1 MTTNGEDTGATGA
14 ETTTPGSRNIVI
26 IALAVVVVILLGVII
41 GFIVSGGLSDDP
53 GSGLAGETTTSVA
66 ADTTVAPATRTT
78 TSSTSP
84 PTTQVPG
91 QVTVPAI
98 EDTFTDALE
107 PDEIN
112 GLSPILEIEDD
123 PPEIKTAL
131 VRFDVTGVP
140 EGETIR
146 EVILQFS
153 TISAGS
159 QVAVHLV
166 DGEWNEAET
175 NATNAPLLGD
185 RVGIILPQG
194 ERGTL
199 AELDVTGVVTGPGPI
214 DFYLT
219 TLGDDTTEY
228 ASRDAGAGAPVLIV
242 RWGS

>member
-1 MTTNGEDTGATGA
+1 MTTNGEDGGPTES
-14 ETTTPGSRNIVI
+14 ETTTPASSNLVM
-26 IALAVVVVILLGVII
+26 IALAVVVVILVGVIA

-53 GSGLAGETTTSVA
+53 ASELAEGSTTVA
-66 ADTTVAPATRTT
+66 ADTTVAAPSTT

-98 EDTFTDALE
+98 EDTWIDALE
-107 PDEIN
+107 PEDIN

-140 EGETIR
+140 EGETIS

-175 NATNAPLLGD
+175 NASNAPLLGA

-194 ERGTL
+194 EQGTL
-199 AELDVTGVVTGPGPI
+199 AEVDVTGVVTGPGPI

-219 TLGDDTTEY
+219 ALGDDTTEY
-228 ASRDAGAGAPVLIV
+228 ASRDAGTGVPVLIV

>member
-1 MTTNGEDTGATGA
+1 MTTNGEDTGATEA
-14 ETTTPGSRNIVI
+14 ETTSDSRNIVI
-26 IALAVVVVILLGVII
+26 IALAVVVTILLGVIV

-53 GSGLAGETTTSVA
+53 GSELAVDTTTSVTVGSTVA
-66 ADTTVAPATRTT
+66 PTTVAP
-78 TSSTSP
+78 TSTLP
-84 PTTQVPG
+84 TTTQVPG
-91 QVTVPAI
+91 QVTVTAI

-107 PDEIN
+107 PDDIN
-112 GLSPILEIEDD
+112 GLSPVLEIEDD

-140 EGETIR
+140 EGETIS

-153 TISAGS
+153 TVSAGS

-175 NATNAPLLGD
+175 NANNAPLLGE

-194 ERGTL
+194 EQGTL

>member
-1 MTTNGEDTGATGA
+1 MTINGEDSGATGA
-14 ETTTPGSRNIVI
+14 ETTTPNSRNIVI

-53 GSGLAGETTTSVA
+53 GSELAGDTTTSV
-66 ADTTVAPATRTT
+66 TVGSTVAPT
-78 TSSTSP
+78 TSAPSSTLPS
-84 PTTQVPG
+84 TTLVPG
-91 QVTVPAI
+91 QVTIPAI

-107 PDEIN
+107 PEEIN

-140 EGETIR
+140 EGETIS

-153 TISAGS
+153 TVSAGS

-175 NATNAPLLGD
+175 NATNAPVLGE

-194 ERGTL
+194 EQGTL

-228 ASRDAGAGAPVLIV
+228 ASRDAGAAAPVLIV
-242 RWGS
+242 RWGG

>member
-1 MTTNGEDTGATGA
+1 
-14 ETTTPGSRNIVI
+14 
-26 IALAVVVVILLGVII
+26 
-41 GFIVSGGLSDDP
+41 
-53 GSGLAGETTTSVA
+53 LAGDTTTSV
-66 ADTTVAPATRTT
+66 TVGSTVAPT
-78 TSSTSP
+78 TSAPSSTLPS
-84 PTTQVPG
+84 TTLVPG
-91 QVTVPAI
+91 QVTIPAI

-107 PDEIN
+107 PEEIN

-153 TISAGS
+153 TVSAGS

-175 NATNAPLLGD
+175 NATNAPVLGE

-194 ERGTL
+194 EQGTL

-228 ASRDAGAGAPVLIV
+228 ASRDAGAAAPVLIV
-242 RWGS
+242 RWGG

>member
-1 MTTNGEDTGATGA
+1 MTTNGEDSGTTGA
-14 ETTTPGSRNIVI
+14 ETTTPSSRNIVI
-26 IALAVVVVILLGVII
+26 IALAVVVVILLGVIV

-53 GSGLAGETTTSVA
+53 GESAGETTTSVA
-66 ADTTVAPATRTT
+66 ADTTIAASGTT
-78 TSSTSP
+78 TSSSSP
-84 PTTQVPG
+84 STTQVPG
-91 QVTVPAI
+91 QVTLPAI

-131 VRFDVTGVP
+131 VRFEVTGVP

-153 TISAGS
+153 TVSAGS

-175 NATNAPLLGD
+175 NATNAPLLGE
-185 RVGIILPQG
+185 RVGVILPQAAQG
-194 ERGTL
+194 PL
-199 AELDVTGVVTGPGPI
+199 VELDVSGVVAGPGPI

-219 TLGDDTTEY
+219 SLGDDTTEY

-242 RWGS
+242 RWGN

>member
-1 MTTNGEDTGATGA
+1 MTTNGEDPGATGA
-14 ETTTPGSRNIVI
+14 ETTTPNSRNIVI

-53 GSGLAGETTTSVA
+53 GSELAGDTTTSV
-66 ADTTVAPATRTT
+66 TVGSTVAPTT
-78 TSSTSP
+78 AAPSSTSP

-112 GLSPILEIEDD
+112 GLSPVLEIEDD

-153 TISAGS
+153 TVSAGS

-166 DGEWNEAET
+166 EGDWNEAET

-194 ERGTL
+194 EQGTL
-199 AELDVTGVVTGPGPI
+199 VELDVTGVVTGPGPI

-242 RWGS
+242 RWGG

>member
-1 MTTNGEDTGATGA
+1 VTTNGEETGATGD
-14 ETTTPGSRNIVI
+14 ETTTSSSRNIVI
-26 IALAVVVVILLGVII
+26 IALAVVVTILLGVIL

-53 GSGLAGETTTSVA
+53 GSELAVDTTTTA
-66 ADTTVAPATRTT
+66 AVTSTIAPTTAP
-78 TSSTSP
+78 SSTAP

-91 QVTVPAI
+91 QVTITAI
-98 EDTFTDALE
+98 EDTYTDALE
-107 PDEIN
+107 PEDIN
-112 GLSPILEIEDD
+112 GLSPVLEIEDD

-131 VRFDVTGVP
+131 VRFDVAGVP
-140 EGETIR
+140 EGETIS
-146 EVILQFS
+146 EVLLQFS
-153 TISAGS
+153 TVSAGS

-175 NATNAPLLGD
+175 NATNAPALGD

-194 ERGTL
+194 EQGTL

-228 ASRDAGAGAPVLIV
+228 ASRDAGAGAPALIV
-242 RWGS
+242 RWGG

>member
-1 MTTNGEDTGATGA
+1 VTTNGEDAGATGA
-14 ETTTPGSRNIVI
+14 ETTNPSSRNIVI

-53 GSGLAGETTTSVA
+53 GSELAGATTTSV
-66 ADTTVAPATRTT
+66 TVGSTVAPTT
-78 TSSTSP
+78 AAPSSTSP

-112 GLSPILEIEDD
+112 GLSPVLEIEDD

-140 EGETIR
+140 EGETIT

-153 TISAGS
+153 TVSAGS

-166 DGEWNEAET
+166 DGDWNEAET

-194 ERGTL
+194 EQGTL

-242 RWGS
+242 RWGG

>member
-1 MTTNGEDTGATGA
+1 MTKNGEDTGATGA
-14 ETTTPGSRNIVI
+14 ETTTSDSRNIVI
-26 IALAVVVVILLGVII
+26 IALAVVVTILLGVIA

-53 GSGLAGETTTSVA
+53 GSELAVDTTTSVTVGSTVA
-66 ADTTVAPATRTT
+66 PTTVAP
-78 TSSTSP
+78 TSTLP
-84 PTTQVPG
+84 TTTQVPG

-123 PPEIKTAL
+123 PPEIKRAL

-140 EGETIR
+140 EGETIS

-153 TISAGS
+153 TVSAGS

-166 DGEWNEAET
+166 NGEWNEAET
-175 NATNAPLLGD
+175 NANNAPLLGD

-194 ERGTL
+194 EQGTL
-199 AELDVTGVVTGPGPI
+199 AELDVTGAVTGPGPI

>member
-1 MTTNGEDTGATGA
+1 VTTNGEDTGATGA
-14 ETTTPGSRNIVI
+14 EATTPSSRNIVI
-26 IALAVVVVILLGVII
+26 IALAVVVTILLGVIV

-53 GSGLAGETTTSVA
+53 GSELAGETTTTA
-66 ADTTVAPATRTT
+66 AVTSTIAPTTVAP
-78 TSSTSP
+78 SSTSP

-131 VRFDVTGVP
+131 VRFDVSGVP

-175 NATNAPLLGD
+175 NATNAPLLGE
-185 RVGIILPQG
+185 RVGIISPQG
-194 ERGTL
+194 QRGTL
-199 AELDVTGVVTGPGPI
+199 AELDVTEFVTGPGPI

-228 ASRDAGAGAPVLIV
+228 ASREAGAGAPALIV

>member
-1 MTTNGEDTGATGA
+1 MTSNGEETGATGA
-14 ETTTPGSRNIVI
+14 ETTTSNSRNIVL
-26 IALAVVVVILLGVII
+26 IALAAVVVILIGVIV

-53 GSGLAGETTTSVA
+53 GSELAVDTTTSITVGSTVA
-66 ADTTVAPATRTT
+66 PTTVAP
-78 TSSTSP
+78 SSTLPS
-84 PTTQVPG
+84 TTQVPG
-91 QVTVPAI
+91 QVTIPAI

-112 GLSPILEIEDD
+112 GLSPVLEIEDD

-131 VRFDVTGVP
+131 VRFDVTGIP

-153 TISAGS
+153 TVSAGS

-166 DGEWNEAET
+166 DGDWNEAET

-194 ERGTL
+194 EQGTL

-242 RWGS
+242 RWGG